1 MLFKNFLI
9 LIVTILTIN
18 HFFGALV
25 YAGTGNEKKAE
36 KRAEKLKT
44 KISKIGTGKDVLVKV
59 KLSDGTKL
67 KGYISRTADDNFVVT
82 DAETGKSTTVPYN
95 RAKQVSSGSGGRC
108 NWLCTVGVTAGV
120 ILLIALL

>member
-1 MLFKNFLI
+1 MLVLR
-9 LIVTILTIN
+9 LSLSAM
-18 HFFGALV
+18 GASHV
-25 YAGTGNEKKAE
+25 YAATGNEKKAE